1 MTRTLGVV
9 ARSRRR
15 RLAMRVPV
23 LLVVAATVV
32 TSVAVPACRAQR
44 AEVPLTR
51 LRIGVGIPPSFSLI
65 PDVSAAAEVRV
76 RFAPLATYLESAV
89 GVPVDI
95 SGSRNANGVLAEFEA
110 GRYDLV
116 FFGAA
121 HFTHA
126 REKIGAIPLVMREE
140 DRRTTSMFVTSA
152 ADPRMKLDDF
162 RGARFGFGPVLSSS
176 HLNARNFLERHG
188 ITPEKFFGSVSHSAG
203 PEETVQLVADGK
215 IDLGVGTTITIAR
228 LVRPG
233 GPFAGKVRVVI
244 ETPPYVNLLWA
255 AAPTLPITTRTK
267 LRDAFLALTLDKP
280 EHRPTLESLNAT
292 AFLPAFVEDYAAL
305 AELMRREH
313 LMDMPLET
321 Q

>member
-1 MTRTLGVV
+1 
-9 ARSRRR
+9 
-15 RLAMRVPV
+15 MRVPV
-23 LLVVAATVV
+23 LLVVAATVL
-32 TSVAVPACRAQR
+32 TSVAAPACRAQT
-44 AEVPLTR
+44 AAVPLSR

-65 PDVSAAAEVRV
+65 PDVAAAAEVRV
-76 RFAPLATYLESAV
+76 RFAPLAAYLESAV
-89 GVPVDI
+89 GVPVDVA
-95 SGSRNANGVLAEFEA
+95 GSRNANNVLAEFEK
-110 GRYDLV
+110 GHYDLV
-116 FFGAA
+116 FLGAA

-126 REKIGAIPLVMREE
+126 RERIGAVPLVMREE
-140 DRRTTSMFVTSA
+140 DRRTTSMFVTA
-152 ADPRMKLDDF
+152 AGDARKKLDDF
-162 RGARFGFGPVLSSS
+162 RGARFGFGPILSSS

-188 ITPEKFFGSVSHSAG
+188 ITPEKFFSSVSHSDG

-215 IDLGVGTTITIAR
+215 LDLGVGTTITVAR

-233 GPFAGKVRVVI
+233 GPFADKVRVVI

-255 AAPTLPITTRTK
+255 ASPTLPERTRTE

-305 AELMRREH
+305 ADLMRRQN
-313 LMDMPLET
+313 LMDMPLEA